1 MSAYMNTICNNNKI
15 QDIAQNKIKSIK
27 GIKHLKLLRK
37 IDLGANRIRIMDEDE
52 LSGLEN
58 LEELWLGKN
67 KIEKI
72 VGLSKLTKLRRLD
85 VQSNRLTSI
94 ENLEAQVDT
103 LEELYLAHNGIDVE
117 GAKRPSGLA
126 LPFSKLNTVDLT
138 SNRLADVTPFA
149 HLTSLTDL
157 WISGNDIKTFEDVE
171 PLRSLAELDTVYLE
185 YNPVASEFEYRK
197 KLAEMVPSLTQIDA
211 DLIGGLAQH
220 GYGGGGTGDNLV
232 ERMRQMQNT
241 AISKALPPA
250 EVEEEKPVVA
260 ATTEDAAEINGQ
272 KETMGETV
280 KQSATPETEVL
291 TADDTDIK
299 TENALLPRVDFEK
312 TETVGT
318 TRWMRLETLSYHVP
332 PAEGDDDATN
342 TLRKWDRAVRTTKQ
356 SENSI
361 DAVVILA
368 ILKNDV
374 DDPTKDEI
382 VCVKQFRPPV
392 DAHTIEL
399 PAGLIDRNEDVAD
412 AARREFEEET
422 GYVGEV
428 IDVLPASYLSPGL
441 TNESASLVRMEVD
454 MTLERNR
461 LIHGG
466 QMKNSGLAGCE
477 EDRGLEKLLLPRVG
491 LLEALDDLR
500 RRKDVKVCAALYSLA
515 LGMSLGE

>member
-1 MSAYMNTICNNNKI
+1 
-15 QDIAQNKIKSIK
+15 
-27 GIKHLKLLRK
+27 
-37 IDLGANRIRIMDEDE
+37 
-52 LSGLEN
+52 
-58 LEELWLGKN
+58 
-67 KIEKI
+67 
-72 VGLSKLTKLRRLD
+72 
-85 VQSNRLTSI
+85 
-94 ENLEAQVDT
+94 
-103 LEELYLAHNGIDVE
+103 
-117 GAKRPSGLA
+117 
-126 LPFSKLNTVDLT
+126 
-138 SNRLADVTPFA
+138 
-149 HLTSLTDL
+149 
-157 WISGNDIKTFEDVE
+157 
-171 PLRSLAELDTVYLE
+171 
-185 YNPVASEFEYRK
+185 
-197 KLAEMVPSLTQIDA
+197 
-211 DLIGGLAQH
+211 
-220 GYGGGGTGDNLV
+220 
-232 ERMRQMQNT
+232 MQNT
-241 AISKALPPA
+241 AIQKALPPA
-250 EVEEEKPVVA
+250 EVEEKPA
-260 ATTEDAAEINGQ
+260 ASTDDAKINEQKEAAE
-272 KETMGETV
+272 TA
-280 KQSATPETEVL
+280 KQSATLETEAL
-291 TADDTDIK
+291 KADARK
-299 TENALLPRVDFEK
+299 TENALPRVDFDK
-312 TETVGT
+312 TETVCT
-318 TRWMRLETLSYHVP
+318 TRWIRLDTLSYHVP
-332 PAEGDDDATN
+332 LAKGDVA

-477 EDRGLEKLLLPRVG
+477 EDCGLEKLLLPRVG
-491 LLEALDDLR
+491 LLEALDDLQR
-500 RRKDVKVCAALYSLA
+500 REGVKVFAALHSLA

>member
-1 MSAYMNTICNNNKI
+1 
-15 QDIAQNKIKSIK
+15 
-27 GIKHLKLLRK
+27 
-37 IDLGANRIRIMDEDE
+37 
-52 LSGLEN
+52 
-58 LEELWLGKN
+58 
-67 KIEKI
+67 
-72 VGLSKLTKLRRLD
+72 
-85 VQSNRLTSI
+85 
-94 ENLEAQVDT
+94 
-103 LEELYLAHNGIDVE
+103 
-117 GAKRPSGLA
+117 
-126 LPFSKLNTVDLT
+126 
-138 SNRLADVTPFA
+138 
-149 HLTSLTDL
+149 
-157 WISGNDIKTFEDVE
+157 
-171 PLRSLAELDTVYLE
+171 
-185 YNPVASEFEYRK
+185 
-197 KLAEMVPSLTQIDA
+197 
-211 DLIGGLAQH
+211 
-220 GYGGGGTGDNLV
+220 
-232 ERMRQMQNT
+232 MQNT
-241 AISKALPPA
+241 AIQKALPPA

-491 LLEALDDLR
+491 LLEALDDLQR
-500 RRKDVKVCAALYSLA
+500 REGVKVFAALHSLA